1 MQKLRTILSIL
12 VIISGLV
19 GCASPSTKV
28 TPTGAQPVVA
38 LTRYATITLT
48 PTVTSTPVNAPTA
61 TLAPTQTPTP
71 RAYTVKNS
79 DTMIVI
85 AFRNGL
91 TLDELKAANPDV
103 NPNMMTVGMTIYI
116 PAPSHT
122 SATPAA
128 PTPTPVAIEV
138 EKAECHPTTTGGT
151 LCFAMVT
158 NTQSFDI
165 ENISAEFRL
174 TNPVNGEVLT
184 QPATLPVSRLT
195 AGSAVPFFAYFSPN
209 VFANP
214 QVMLQV
220 HTAMQASSDATLKT
234 IVNIPAPVIQIAPD
248 GAMASVSGEF
258 TVDAGGSDAGTVWIT
273 AAAFGAQGEILGIR
287 RIELS
292 DGLKAG
298 QSSPFQLIVYSSAGK
313 ITSVELYTDALP

>member
-1 MQKLRTILSIL
+1 M
-12 VIISGLV
+12 
-19 GCASPSTKV
+19 
-28 TPTGAQPVVA
+28 
-38 LTRYATITLT
+38 TLT

-71 RAYTVKNS
+71 RAYKVKDN
-79 DTMIVI
+79 DTMSVI

-116 PAPSHT
+116 PAPSHIST
-122 SATPAA
+122 TPAA

-138 EKAECHPTTTGGT
+138 EKAECRPTTTGGT
-151 LCFAMVT
+151 LCFALVT
-158 NTQSFDI
+158 NTQSFDL

-174 TNPVNGEVLT
+174 INPVNGEVLT
-184 QPATLPVSRLT
+184 KAATLPVSRFT
-195 AGSAVPFFAYFSPN
+195 AGSVVPFFTYFSPS
-209 VFANP
+209 VFSNP

-220 HTAMQASSDATLKT
+220 NTAMQASSDSTPHP
-234 IVNIPAPVIQIAPD
+234 IVNIPAPVIQIAAD
-248 GAMASVSGEF
+248 GATASVSGEVS
-258 TVDAGGSDAGTVWIT
+258 VDAGGKDAGTIWVT

-292 DGLKAG
+292 VGLKAG
-298 QSSPFQLIVYSSAGK
+298 QSSPFQLIVYSTAGE
-313 ITSVELYTDALP
+313 ITKVELYTDALP